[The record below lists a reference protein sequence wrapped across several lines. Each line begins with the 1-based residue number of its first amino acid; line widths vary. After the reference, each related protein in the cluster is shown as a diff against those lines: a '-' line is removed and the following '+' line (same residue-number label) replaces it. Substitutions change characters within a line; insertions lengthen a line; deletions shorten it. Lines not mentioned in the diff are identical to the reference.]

1 LSFSIALHSIHSR
14 ILQQQDEQDSDTSSP
29 VSADQSNQQQQPQ
42 EGDTLGLSP
51 MMDLN
56 GAEEEIEFHEQEEEG
71 ESTDHEEGESTAS
84 GPTTAT
90 GFWESLSTRSQNL
103 ANRTIRFSPYV
114 VVLDSPD
121 TGEATSC
128 TGTDGEAGTEDDES
142 DDMNESQA
150 MEEGTSGLGL
160 KDALQPPSPD
170 STKDLS
176 SSDDDDDSFT
186 TLEPGSSS
194 SELSKEGDDIVS
206 QLWSDKDDKSILST
220 SSAGD
225 SDSDASSNRKTEID
239 QQ

>member
-42 EGDTLGLSP
+42 EGDTLGSSP

-84 GPTTAT
+84 GPTT